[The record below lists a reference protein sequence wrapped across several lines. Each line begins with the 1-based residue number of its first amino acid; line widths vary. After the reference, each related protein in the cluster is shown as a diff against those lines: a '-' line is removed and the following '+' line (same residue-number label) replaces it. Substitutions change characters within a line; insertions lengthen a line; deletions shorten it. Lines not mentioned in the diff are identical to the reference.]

1 MESTTQPNSSHTL
14 STSQETWRMECEA
27 KHYLKMF
34 NQMKSEHGL
43 EAASGWWGR
52 TISSIEKRRG
62 KDSAEQLR
70 RKMNELRSIHR

>member
-27 KHYLKMF
+27 KHYIGMF
-34 NQMKSEHGL
+34 NEIKAIKGL
-43 EAASGWWGR
+43 EAACGWWGN
-52 TISSIEKRRG
+52 TISSIENKRG

-70 RKMNELRSIHR
+70 NKMNELRR

>member
-1 MESTTQPNSSHTL
+1 MEMSTEDHRL
-14 STSQETWRMECEA
+14 HCEA
-27 KHYLKMF
+27 VAWIRMF
-34 NQMKSEHGL
+34 NDIKATKGL

-52 TISSIEKRRG
+52 TISNIEKRRG

>member
-1 MESTTQPNSSHTL
+1 MESTTQPNSFHTL

-27 KHYLKMF
+27 REWIRMF
-34 NQMKSEHGL
+34 NDIKATKGL
-43 EAASGWWGR
+43 EAAAGWWGN
-52 TISSIEKRRG
+52 TISSIEKKRG

>member
-1 MESTTQPNSSHTL
+1 MESTTQENSSPTL
-14 STSQETWRMECEA
+14 STSQEMWRMECEA
-27 KHYLKMF
+27 REWIKRF

-43 EAASGWWGR
+43 EAASGWWLK
-52 TISSIEKRRG
+52 TITSIEKRRG

>member
-1 MESTTQPNSSHTL
+1 MESTTQPNSSPML

-27 KHYLKMF
+27 REWIRIF
-34 NQMKSEHGL
+34 NDIKATKGL
-43 EAASGWWGR
+43 EAAAGWWGN
-52 TISSIEKRRG
+52 TISSIEKKRG